1 MSGPP
6 SRLIDSFLGLYDELA
21 RHLRRRTSSGERAE
35 DAVQDTYLRLLDA
48 RSSQGEIRDERAFIY
63 RVAGNL
69 AIDAAR
75 RDQRSAGDGEPDPSL
90 PDQAPGPEHQALAHD
105 RLRQL
110 DRALRELPPKARLAL
125 LLFRVEGLSHAQ
137 IARRLAVSESMVA
150 KYIGQAMRHCR
161 DRLSSPR
168 R

>member
-1 MSGPP
+1 VPRPP

-21 RHLRRRTSSGERAE
+21 RHLRRRTGSGERAE
-35 DAVQDTYLRLLDA
+35 DTIQDTYLRLLDA
-48 RSSQGEIRDERAFIY
+48 KSSQGEIRDARAFIY

-75 RDQRSAGDGEPDPSL
+75 RDQRSSGEGEPAPSL
-90 PDQAPGPEHQALAHD
+90 PDHAPGPEHRALAHD

-110 DRALRELPPKARLAL
+110 DQALRELPPKARLAL
-125 LLFRVEGLSHAQ
+125 LLFRIDGLSHAQ
-137 IARRLAVSESMVA
+137 IARRLSVSESMVA

-161 DRLSSPR
+161 DRVSSS
-168 R
+168 

>member
-1 MSGPP
+1 MTRPP
-6 SRLIDSFLGLYDELA
+6 SRLIDSFIGLYDELV
-21 RHLRRRTSSGERAE
+21 RNLGRRTGDAARAE
-35 DAVQDTYLRLLDA
+35 DAVQDTYLRLLDVEPA
-48 RSSQGEIRDERAFIY
+48 QEIRDRRAFVY

-75 RDQRSAGDGEPDPSL
+75 RDLRVGGDGEPPPSIPDP
-90 PDQAPGPEHQALAHD
+90 APGPEQRALAQE

-110 DRALRELPPKARLAL
+110 DGALRELPPNARLAL
-125 LLFRVEGLSHAQ
+125 LLFRVDGLSHAQ

-161 DRLSSPR
+161 DRLPP
-168 R
+168 